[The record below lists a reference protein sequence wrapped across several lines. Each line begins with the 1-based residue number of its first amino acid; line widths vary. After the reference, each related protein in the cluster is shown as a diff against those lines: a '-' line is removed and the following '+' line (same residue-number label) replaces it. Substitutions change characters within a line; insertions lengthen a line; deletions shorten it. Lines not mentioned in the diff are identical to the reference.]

1 MTLET
6 VIGDTPESRA
16 TSLIVTLAALI
27 YEISNTEDSQDASA
41 SHLTPA
47 GELCY
52 RYQTVPDSIVQGRLV
67 MGYGSGGG
75 SARAAR
81 RPLILVL
88 VLMLVG
94 GAAMVTGAGADT
106 SKQAQAIKVALI
118 TKDATNPFFVKMR
131 AGATAQAKKLGAE
144 LRYAAGKS
152 SSDNAGQITA
162 IENMVTA
169 GVKGILITVA
179 DGKAQ
184 VPAIQKARSAGV
196 FVIALDTPTVPR
208 NATDALFAT
217 NNFNAGILIGK
228 YARAATKGK
237 DVTIAMIDEH
247 AGSSVGA
254 LRHNGFLRGF
264 GIKNSDSRIVCTG
277 NGQGQT
283 APSQTAM
290 ENCLQK
296 DPEINVVYTINEP
309 SAAGAWNALK
319 RAGKSQGEVT
329 IVSVDGG
336 CAGVR
341 NVRAGIIDAT
351 SQQYPLK
358 MAALG
363 VAAVVKFAKT
373 GQKARGYTDTGVN
386 LIAKKAA
393 PGVKSKSVKYGLA
406 NCWG

>member
-1 MTLET
+1 
-6 VIGDTPESRA
+6 
-16 TSLIVTLAALI
+16 
-27 YEISNTEDSQDASA
+27 
-41 SHLTPA
+41 
-47 GELCY
+47 
-52 RYQTVPDSIVQGRLV
+52 
-67 MGYGSGGG
+67 MGYSTGGG
-75 SARAAR
+75 SSRLRGGRLLLA
-81 RPLILVL
+81 LV
-88 VLMLVG
+88 VVLVG
-94 GAAMVTGAGADT
+94 GVVLATVAAAKT
-106 SKQAQAIKVALI
+106 STQTQETKVALI

-131 AGATAQAKKLGAE
+131 AGATAEAKRLGAE
-144 LRYAAGKS
+144 LRYAAGRS

-184 VPAIQKARSAGV
+184 VPAIQRARGAGV
-196 FVIALDTPTVPR
+196 LVIALDTPTVPR

-217 NNFNAGILIGK
+217 NNFNAGVLIGK
-228 YARAATKGK
+228 YARAVTRGRT
-237 DVTIAMIDEH
+237 VTIGMLDEH

-254 LRHNGFLRGF
+254 LRHNGFLKGF
-264 GIKNSDSRIVCTG
+264 GIKSNNRQIACTG

-296 DPEINVVYTINEP
+296 NPRINVVYTINEP

-319 RAGKSQGEVT
+319 RAGKSQNEVT

-363 VAAVVKFAKT
+363 VRAVVRFART

-386 LIAKKAA
+386 LITKKAVA
-393 PGVKSKSVKYGLA
+393 GVKSKTVKYGLA

>member
-1 MTLET
+1 M
-6 VIGDTPESRA
+6 A
-16 TSLIVTLAALI
+16 
-27 YEISNTEDSQDASA
+27 
-41 SHLTPA
+41 
-47 GELCY
+47 Y
-52 RYQTVPDSIVQGRLV
+52 RR
-67 MGYGSGGG
+67 GSGSSRLTG
-75 SARAAR
+75 
-81 RPLILVL
+81 RPLLLALVL
-88 VLMLVG
+88 VLIGSVAIAAVA
-94 GAAMVTGAGADT
+94 GAAT
-106 SKQAQAIKVALI
+106 SKQAQDEITVALI

-131 AGATAQAKKLGAE
+131 AGATAEAKKLGAE
-144 LRYAAGKS
+144 LRYAAGRS

-162 IENMVTA
+162 IENMVT
-169 GVKGILITVA
+169 VKGILITVA

-184 VPAIQKARSAGV
+184 VPAILKARRAGV
-196 FVIALDTPTVPR
+196 LVIALDTPTVPR
-208 NATDALFAT
+208 SATDALFAT

-237 DVTIAMIDEH
+237 RVTIAMLDEH

-254 LRHNGFLRGF
+254 LRHNGFLNGF
-264 GIKNSDSRIVCTG
+264 GIKNNDRQIVCVG

-296 DPEINVVYTINEP
+296 NPNIDVVYTINEP

-319 RAGKSQGEVT
+319 RAGKTQSGVT

-341 NVRAGIIDAT
+341 NVRAGVIDAT

-363 VAAVVKFAKT
+363 VSAVVKFAKT

-386 LIAKKAA
+386 LIAKKAVA
-393 PGVKSKSVKYGLA
+393 GVKSKGVAYGLA

>member
-1 MTLET
+1 M
-6 VIGDTPESRA
+6 PYSRGNGFRRLTGRPLA
-16 TSLIVTLAALI
+16 LTLA
-27 YEISNTEDSQDASA
+27 
-41 SHLTPA
+41 
-47 GELCY
+47 
-52 RYQTVPDSIVQGRLV
+52 LV
-67 MGYGSGGG
+67 AVGVV
-75 SARAAR
+75 ATAA
-81 RPLILVL
+81 VA
-88 VLMLVG
+88 
-94 GAAMVTGAGADT
+94 GAAPSTRGGEDIT
-106 SKQAQAIKVALI
+106 VALI

-131 AGATAQAKKLGAE
+131 AGATAEASKLGAE

-184 VPAIQKARSAGV
+184 VPAILKARRAGIV
-196 FVIALDTPTVPR
+196 VIALDTPTVPR

-217 NNFNAGILIGK
+217 NNFNAGIRIGK
-228 YARAATKGK
+228 YARAATRGRTVK
-237 DVTIAMIDEH
+237 IAMLDEH

-254 LRHNGFLRGF
+254 LRHNGFLSGF
-264 GIKNSDSRIVCTG
+264 GIKNNDSQIVCVG

-296 DPEINVVYTINEP
+296 EPDIDVVYTINEP

-319 RAGKSQGEVT
+319 RAGKSQADVT

-341 NVRAGIIDAT
+341 NVRSGVIDAT

-358 MAALG
+358 MASLG
-363 VAAVVKFAKT
+363 VAAVVRFAKT
-373 GQKARGYTDTGVN
+373 GRKPSGYTDTGVN
-386 LIAKKAA
+386 LIARKPAA
-393 PGVKSKSVKYGLA
+393 GVPSKGVAYGLA